1 MNTGKQ
7 IKNANG
13 KTYTVIVTNG
23 KKAILVG
30 GNDFVV
36 ITDLQSFIDTGSWSC
51 GSYFPFFYDENSETA
66 LVEAFDFYK
75 ELRV

>member
-7 IKNANG
+7 IKNVNG
-13 KTYTVIVTNG
+13 KTYTVLATNG
-23 KKAILVG
+23 NKAVLVG

-36 ITDLQSFIDTGSWSC
+36 ITDLQGFVNNGSWSC

-66 LVEAFDFYK
+66 LTEALEFYR
-75 ELRV
+75 ELRA